1 MKIEI
6 SKPVAHVV
14 HVASGLPGKSAYAAA
29 VEAGFEGTLEEWLDW
44 LEGANV
50 TTGAGSPTVDGR
62 KPGQP
67 YINAETG
74 DVYEW
79 SGTTWTLVGSIKGD
93 KGDAGDPGEPGPPGQ
108 DGEKGDPGIGVPTT
122 GNQTGDL
129 MRWNGSVWTQTA
141 TKFFEGTGDPNG
153 VVTAPV
159 GSTFV
164 NTETGGYNG
173 ARRWTKATGTGNTG
187 WVVVDGDTGW
197 ADIQAYLTADWVKQS
212 PAWATC
218 EIRRVNGDVQFRF
231 TLQSTKTSGNVNGT
245 VNVFTGLPVA
255 WRPSASVITTGA
267 AGYFGSPNGPATF
280 SFSGSGWSARG
291 IGIAGTYT
299 ESTQLN
305 GSFTIPTTDAWPSTL
320 P

>member
-14 HVASGLPGKSAYAAA
+14 HVASGVPGKSAYAAA

-67 YINAETG
+67 YIDAETG

-79 SGTTWTLVGSIKGD
+79 SGAAWTMTGSIKGPKGDPGPKGEQGD
-93 KGDAGDPGEPGPPGQ
+93 KGD
-108 DGEKGDPGIGVPTT
+108 KGDPGIGVPTT
-122 GNQTGDL
+122 GNNPGDL
-129 MRWNGSVWTQTA
+129 LRWNGSVWIQTA
-141 TKFFEGTGDPNG
+141 TKFHEGTGNPNG

-173 ARRWTKATGTGNTG
+173 ARRWTKATGSGNTG

-212 PAWATC
+212 PGWARC
-218 EIRRVNGDVQFRF
+218 EIRRVNGDVQYRF
-231 TLQSTKTSGNVNGT
+231 QLQSTKTSGSTNAN
-245 VNVFTGLPVA
+245 VNVFTGLPVG
-255 WRPSASVITTGA
+255 WRPSAITVGA
-267 AGYFGSPNGPATF
+267 LGLFGSPAGAAIF
-280 SFSGSGWSARG
+280 STSGGSLSTYSVAGG
-291 IGIAGTYT
+291 GTYT

-305 GSFTIPTTDAWPSTL
+305 GSLTIPTIDAWPSTH